1 MGREAKWNG
10 GQVLG
15 PERKPEEVG
24 LFPLDLDIVHFTG
37 EVAVVN
43 LGSPVIVQAALAR
56 TAPPRASTCHVRRVP
71 TVCWCLR

>member
-15 PERKPEEVG
+15 PERKPEKVEA
-24 LFPLDLDIVHFTG
+24 FPLGLDVVHFTG
-37 EVAVVN
+37 EAAAVN

-56 TAPPRASTCHVRRVP
+56 TAPPLC
-71 TVCWCLR
+71 